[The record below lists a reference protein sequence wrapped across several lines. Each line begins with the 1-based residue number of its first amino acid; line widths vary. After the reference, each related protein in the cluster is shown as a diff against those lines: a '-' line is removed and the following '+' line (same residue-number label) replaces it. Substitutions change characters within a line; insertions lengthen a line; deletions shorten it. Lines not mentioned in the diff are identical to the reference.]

1 MTDFKKIEEEALLE
15 VLHAAE
21 SYEEAALYN
30 TEKVMQA
37 FRKYMV
43 SDFYLKP
50 TTGYAYSDV
59 GREKLDEIYADI
71 FKTEAALVR
80 SQFVSGT
87 HALAVALLGVLKAG
101 DEVTRG
107 QMIAKPA
114 DGLSVGIHASICG
127 KVTEVT
133 DRYIIIAAK

>member
-37 FRKYMV
+37 FRKHMV

-87 HALAVALLGVLKAG
+87 HALAVACTRNILKAG
-101 DEVTRG
+101 DEDNRATGVHMTQCR
-107 QMIAKPA
+107 
-114 DGLSVGIHASICG
+114 LS
-127 KVTEVT
+127 
-133 DRYIIIAAK
+133 

>member
-37 FRKYMV
+37 FRKHMV

-101 DEVTRG
+101 DEV
-107 QMIAKPA
+107 
-114 DGLSVGIHASICG
+114 
-127 KVTEVT
+127 
-133 DRYIIIAAK
+133 IAATGAPYEIGRAHV